1 PRAVLLRHQTA
12 LQAIGEARDD
22 ALKMRELLVEG
33 ARQAGQFLG
42 LAQILGRDRLVELRD
57 VGMIVGSARLVCPM
71 LARPPRLVRGL
82 RVAHIGIVRH
92 IGGGRVHCLARAV
105 GQFFR
110 RDFHLLHAHAV
121 GILRFLGVAVL
132 ALILLAVALAGL
144 VLVFLGIA

>member
-1 PRAVLLRHQTA
+1 
-12 LQAIGEARDD
+12 
-22 ALKMRELLVEG
+22 
-33 ARQAGQFLG
+33 
-42 LAQILGRDRLVELRD
+42 
-57 VGMIVGSARLVCPM
+57 
-71 LARPPRLVRGL
+71 
-82 RVAHIGIVRH
+82 

-144 VLVFLGIA
+144 VLVFLGIARALVAHFERVEQIMDDVAEAALLLHQLLHPVGVAAGPPLHDG